1 MKAPVWTTEKVATLK
16 KLVSDGLTDREIAER
31 LQAVSE
37 CAVKNKRY
45 KLGFTSD
52 RTVWTPEED
61 ELLRQMWADGH
72 KAWVIGNR
80 LDRTASSVK
89 RRREKLNLE
98 PRARGASGMRPEIAR
113 EESNEKVFAFLQ
125 ECVNQNKRVPPL
137 KEMAVAVGLS
147 DTTTRRAL
155 RRLAHAGRIK
165 LVGRTHQSVVEIDG
179 KRSLDPR
186 HDDRPLETRFVE
198 FVEGLADR
206 GVAYPGHKQAAVR
219 LFVPRDELV
228 KVIRHLCEAGV
239 VERRYGDRNFL
250 MMGVNGK
257 WTAERGL
264 WAGAAED
271 APGNP
276 RIIDERPYGRLPE
289 RWNPIT
295 KSGGFGPDYPPAV
308 RQGAGRIF
316 RHRAMTHVATA
327 SATALCAA

>member
-1 MKAPVWTTEKVATLK
+1 PAYRHQAHQEVCHRQRQRGQSRHDRRRPRDGLAHRYRPRGRRRVDGSLRDHNAQHREGRSGMKEPVWTTEKVATLK
-16 KLVSDGLTDREIAER
+16 KLVSNGLTDREIAER

-137 KEMAVAVGLS
+137 KEMAAAVGLS

-155 RRLAHAGRIK
+155 RRLSHAGRIK

-228 KVIRHLCEAGV
+228 KVIRHL
-239 VERRYGDRNFL
+239 
-250 MMGVNGK
+250 
-257 WTAERGL
+257 
-264 WAGAAED
+264 
-271 APGNP
+271 
-276 RIIDERPYGRLPE
+276 
-289 RWNPIT
+289 
-295 KSGGFGPDYPPAV
+295 
-308 RQGAGRIF
+308 
-316 RHRAMTHVATA
+316 
-327 SATALCAA
+327 